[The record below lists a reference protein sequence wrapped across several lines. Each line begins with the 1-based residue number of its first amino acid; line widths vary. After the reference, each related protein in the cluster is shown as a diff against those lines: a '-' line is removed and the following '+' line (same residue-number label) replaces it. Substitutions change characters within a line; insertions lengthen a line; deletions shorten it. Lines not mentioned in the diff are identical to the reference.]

1 MFLSSSQRQ
10 VFSPLHHFL
19 YLSYSKECHS
29 LEPCL
34 RQGLTRPQWMT
45 DWMSQLGSYQEKDT
59 DCICC
64 QHPCGY
70 VCVKMSKL
78 PFLGIVCAYVWLS
91 MWQSLCVK
99 VVLVVCYFYVPL
111 VHSACPFTLCM
122 FLHWHGAL
130 QCAYGYWHMMQ
141 SCVFA
146 FLYIRVYYLSAH
158 GTHEGEC

>member
-1 MFLSSSQRQ
+1 MRLPQKWSCFFSSSQRQ

-70 VCVKMSKL
+70 VCVKMS
-78 PFLGIVCAYVWLS
+78 FLGIVCAYVWLS
-91 MWQSLCVK
+91 MWHVSMCQGCACGMLFLCACGAQCVSIYF
-99 VVLVVCYFYVPL
+99 VHVPALTWCIAVCVWILTAWCNHVYL
-111 VHSACPFTLCM
+111 PFCIIVCIT
-122 FLHWHGAL
+122 
-130 QCAYGYWHMMQ
+130 
-141 SCVFA
+141 
-146 FLYIRVYYLSAH
+146 
-158 GTHEGEC
+158 